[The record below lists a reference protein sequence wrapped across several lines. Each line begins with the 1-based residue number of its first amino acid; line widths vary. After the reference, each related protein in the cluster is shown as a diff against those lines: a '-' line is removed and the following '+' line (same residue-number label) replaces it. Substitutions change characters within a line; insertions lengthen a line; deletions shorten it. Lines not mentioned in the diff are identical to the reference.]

1 MVHRLEFERKTMIE
15 EVRKGQVLRITT
27 NDSLLEFCGFVT
39 AVRQN
44 TIRLTILSGP
54 FRQRSHN
61 FKTSLIISLTEIFS
75 CPLFYNLKR
84 AISGHEKDLV

>member
-44 TIRLTILSGP
+44 TIRLAVLSGP
-54 FRQRSHN
+54 FRRESRN
-61 FKTSLIISLTEIFS
+61 FKTSSITSLTEIFS
-75 CPLFYNLKR
+75 CPLFCNLKR
-84 AISGHEKDLV
+84 TISGTEEDLV